1 MYIGSLL
8 RFVKNQIL
16 PLHDNVKIILVSDLQ
31 MYLVE
36 HKQCLANVADIGSRT
51 NV

>member
-1 MYIGSLL
+1 MYIDSLL
-8 RFVKNQIL
+8 RFVKNKIL
-16 PLHDNVKIILVSDLQ
+16 PLHDNVKVTLVSDL
-31 MYLVE
+31 LVE

>member
-16 PLHDNVKIILVSDLQ
+16 PLHDNVKITLVSDLQ

-36 HKQCLANVADIGSRT
+36 HKQCLANVADIGNGT